1 MQQLIFHLLTGPTFT
16 PTNPT
21 ATNDPANDGDDES
34 DDDDPDE
41 SHDDSND
48 DDDVDDLVVKMW
60 LLFIWLVGN
69 FNLNVRGLPLKHKV
83 ATKRHGA
90 LLITFPSP

>member
-16 PTNPT
+16 PTNPM

-41 SHDDSND
+41 SHDDSD
-48 DDDVDDLVVKMW
+48 DDDDNVDDFVVKMW
-60 LLFIWLVGN
+60 LFLFGLSV
-69 FNLNVRGLPLKHKV
+69 NL
-83 ATKRHGA
+83 
-90 LLITFPSP
+90 I

>member
-41 SHDDSND
+41 SHDDSDDD
-48 DDDVDDLVVKMW
+48 DDDVDDFVVVNPPRCNSP
-60 LLFIWLVGN
+60 FRSVGS
-69 FNLNVRGLPLKHKV
+69 LGSRLPSRPGVLATRGQ
-83 ATKRHGA
+83 
-90 LLITFPSP
+90 